1 MPIEKTCEMSFWDLS
16 KNMILDGRKITKEI
30 EQKLESIVKQ
40 TGVEPSLAIFYV
52 GTHKA
57 IEQFIKMKV
66 RFGEVVGA
74 QVTVYRFPED
84 EDEKT
89 ILHTIER
96 AREKHDGMI
105 VQLPVPSQL
114 SSKVFI
120 DAVPKEKDVDVLRTD
135 TFEAFTKNETS
146 FLPGVVGAIDELA
159 RGYGISF
166 QEKNIV
172 IIGKGRLVGIPV
184 LAWLTRQ
191 GVNPTV
197 LDATSDL
204 SKDLLSA
211 DIIITGMGMPHKIK
225 KEMVKEGVI
234 IFDAGTSEEG
244 GVLLGDVDPSVADV
258 AKFLSP
264 VPGGVGPLT
273 VATLFQNLFKA
284 KKLI

>member
-1 MPIEKTCEMSFWDLS
+1 
-16 KNMILDGRKITKEI
+16 MILDGRKITKEI
-30 EQKLESIVKQ
+30 EQKLEAIVKQ

-52 GTHKA
+52 GTHPA

-66 RFGEVVGA
+66 RFGEAIGA

-84 EDEKT
+84 EDEQT

-96 AREKHDGMI
+96 AQSKHDGMI
-105 VQLPVPSQL
+105 VQLPVPSHL
-114 SSKVFI
+114 STQAFI
-120 DAVPKEKDVDVLRTD
+120 NAVPTEKDVDVLRTD
-135 TFEAFTKNETS
+135 TFEAFTKNEIS

-159 RGYGISF
+159 RSYGISF
-166 QEKNIV
+166 VSKHVV

-184 LAWLTRQ
+184 YAWLTRQ
-191 GVNPTV
+191 GINPVV
-197 LDATSDL
+197 LDAASDL

-211 DIIITGMGMPHKIK
+211 DIIISGMGMPQKIK

-244 GVLLGDVDPSVADV
+244 GVLFGDVDPSVLDIAQ
-258 AKFLSP
+258 FLSP

-284 KKLI
+284 KKLL